1 MKEDAGEIP
10 GRSLEDY
17 QAGLEDSIRRC
28 EELLA
33 RTPLTF
39 LPPHRGSGS
48 SVSVRDSS
56 SRCCSCPENDDFP
69 TSSVSERR
77 LSGSGTDSVLHFS
90 SKEKAGDVACS
101 QDAGE
106 IPHSIYPPEG
116 NNNAPAQCIH
126 SLCGDEVELII
137 ETDYKHEV
145 TPRTG
150 DQQKPPLKFCPLE
163 GVPSKKIQRSKSVPK
178 ENLQRK
184 NAREFFNAIGE
195 VMDNLKSYIHCPSL
209 QAHNNVTGK
218 ERLNNL
224 SKPRTEVYKRLAQ
237 VKKIIEDKQL
247 KECSFKP
254 AVRIKSEFCQR
265 APVLERLTEAQQQ
278 KEARRRE
285 KIQKAMKEHERYSF
299 KPEINPN
306 SVQLFKQRGLETV
319 DLTDRLNTMGH
330 SVHLDCK
337 NDIETMGA
345 TFCPEINSNTDDIL
359 ASSQQF
365 HGLPTDFLSR
375 QQQFSQSLQ
384 KKKKQKENEFPSAFT
399 FTPNIGNSD
408 YILKKTMCFPETCEE
423 RVQRLAY
430 KDKANQ
436 MQTRKKVADDYY
448 GQFNFQPT
456 IDENFYKAYV
466 RLLQNREGHEVKKEL
481 EQAAE
486 FDFQKKCPFR
496 PMTFSSLE
504 GEKPVLRSKFLERL
518 QARKGQYST
527 SMQES
532 WTTRELAE
540 IKECTF
546 KPSVNRPRP
555 RVEPPKIIKGLE
567 RYFELQQIAKQMR
580 KDQENLEKKVFFS
593 HVSSL
598 PIRQY
603 TIPKP
608 FSFTEHYKHDAKP
621 SSLEIQ

>member
-56 SRCCSCPENDDFP
+56 SRCCSCPENEDFS

-77 LSGSGTDSVLHFS
+77 LSGSGADRVLHFS
-90 SKEKAGDVACS
+90 SKEKAGDVACT

-106 IPHSIYPPEG
+106 VPRSICPPEG

-137 ETDYKHEV
+137 ETDYKHE
-145 TPRTG
+145 
-150 DQQKPPLKFCPLE
+150 E

-178 ENLQRK
+178 ENLQCK
-184 NAREFFNAIGE
+184 NTREFFNAIGE

-278 KEARRRE
+278 KEARKRARKIIE
-285 KIQKAMKEHERYSF
+285 KEELASCSFRPQINHNSHYYERNLCQPLFHRFKELE
-299 KPEINPN
+299 
-306 SVQLFKQRGLETV
+306 RGLETV

-337 NDIETMGA
+337 NDIETMRA

-365 HGLPTDFLSR
+365 HGLPADFLSR

-399 FTPNIGNSD
+399 FTPDIGNSD
-408 YILKKTMCFPETCEE
+408 FILKQTMCFPETCEE

-436 MQTRKKVADDYY
+436 MQTRKKVA
-448 GQFNFQPT
+448 
-456 IDENFYKAYV
+456 NFYKAYV
-466 RLLQNREGHEVKKEL
+466 RLLQNRKGHEVKKEL

-486 FDFQKKCPFR
+486 FDFQQKCPFR

-518 QARKGQYST
+518 QARKEQFST

-555 RVEPPKIIKGLE
+555 RMEPPKIIKGLD

-608 FSFTEHYKHDAKP
+608 FSFTEH
-621 SSLEIQ
+621 